1 MKDIKAFLRVP
12 VEQGLPERAEGKDFD
27 TNIGVC
33 NYDKSE
39 GWFEHRFDIEN
50 EWTWTSTTDVE
61 YWFREISLSEYMV
74 GFTQW
79 LCKNFELHPK
89 EEPFWYDVNLIVDK
103 FNYKYYTTDYL
114 LELYFI
120 EQGIIIK

>member
-12 VEQGLPERAEGKDFD
+12 VETQDPENSGYYHVYYGEYKAKAYFD
-27 TNIGVC
+27 KTLDILFRWRH
-33 NYDKSE
+33 DKTIMTP
-39 GWFEHRFDIEN
+39 D
-50 EWTWTSTTDVE
+50 EWLK
-61 YWFREISLSEYMV
+61 EISLSEYMV

-103 FNYKYYTTDYL
+103 INYKYYTTDCL